1 MLYII
6 IKNCHKIYHLPMK
19 LPMVCEPKDYI
30 YSTNVRENKLGGYLL
45 NDIYYTDYIFNDKI
59 GYGKLTVL
67 NDNNKI
73 VDMVNGLSKTPYK
86 VNTDTL

>member
-1 MLYII
+1 
-6 IKNCHKIYHLPMK
+6 
-19 LPMVCEPKDYI
+19 MVCEPKDYI